1 MYIYVYDN
9 FLSEKKYANFLA
21 KTESRLHDLGV
32 QGKICQLHILKN
44 IRSVIEDTMR
54 GSNGTLVAVG
64 NDQTFNKMVN
74 VAAELGLVLG
84 FIPATS
90 KCQTSQLLGMSNSE
104 LACEIIAQRLIKD
117 IDLAYINDYAF
128 ISSAQVVGGSPI
140 LDFGDYTVKPTQE
153 NVQIFLCNL
162 SSFPDVDNNPTDGI
176 LEAVLRPENNS
187 LKAWFKKK
195 AAPKSSVIPFQKLK
209 IKNEGEPCAV
219 SVDDHIVFKT
229 PVEISVKPKSLKVI
243 VGTSRSF

>member
-1 MYIYVYDN
+1 MYVYVYDS
-9 FLSEKKYANFLA
+9 FLTEKKYSNFLA

-44 IRSVIEDTMR
+44 IRSVIEDTLR
-54 GSNGTLVAVG
+54 GNSGTVIAVG

-84 FIPATS
+84 FIPATP
-90 KCQTSQLLGMSNSE
+90 KCQISELLGVPYSE
-104 LACEIIAQRLIKD
+104 LAAEIIAQRLIKE

-128 ISSAQVVGGSPI
+128 VSTASVVGGAPI
-140 LDFGDYTVKPTQE
+140 LDFGDYTVKPTQD
-153 NVQIFLCNL
+153 NVQIFLSNL
-162 SSFPDVDNNPTDGI
+162 SSFNGVKSSPTDGI
-176 LEAVLRPENNS
+176 LEAILQPENNS

-195 AAPKSSVIPFQKLK
+195 SAPKNSVIPFQKLK

-229 PVEISVKPKSLKVI
+229 PVEISVVPKALKVI
-243 VGTSRSF
+243 VGTNRNF